1 MSFHFRRTFDDFT
14 GLTVNLADRER
25 DRVHSYGARGTLYL
39 LTPAEPESLVALA
52 RRLFGKSPRGRG
64 KPPEMLLPSPPPE
77 KLTLGFF
84 EKLQA
89 DDAEEAFVE
98 GCRLIVL
105 EKDSEAYDNLL
116 RSISHLDGQF
126 LAGFLAIKFKEYA
139 KGVHLLREVLAD
151 VYTLGRLFND
161 YRLVPQILLPVTRE
175 VCALALADRRGV
187 LLGLVECYQQLDQW
201 ASARECLRDLIAME
215 RGDLISAL
223 SLCEMLLDV
232 EDASGDGAREVC
244 ALTQDLQNDTEVH
257 AALLLYRARAL
268 RQLGHA
274 KAARTLM
281 NYVLRKAKDRSSE
294 ILYYL
299 RYERALACQEMGD
312 HRAAA
317 GDWAV
322 LRRTRPRGEELAE
335 LAGS

>member
-1 MSFHFRRTFDDFT
+1 MDNSWRDSWRSSSRSTP
-14 GLTVNLADRER
+14 REC
-25 DRVHSYGARGTLYL
+25 T
-39 LTPAEPESLVALA
+39 
-52 RRLFGKSPRGRG
+52 
-64 KPPEMLLPSPPPE
+64 
-77 KLTLGFF
+77 
-84 EKLQA
+84 
-89 DDAEEAFVE
+89 
-98 GCRLIVL
+98 
-105 EKDSEAYDNLL
+105 
-116 RSISHLDGQF
+116 
-126 LAGFLAIKFKEYA
+126 
-139 KGVHLLREVLAD
+139 LLREVLAD
-151 VYTLGRLFND
+151 VYTLGRLFNA
-161 YRLVPQILLPVTRE
+161 YRLVPQVLLPVTRE

-257 AALLLYRARAL
+257 AALLLYRARGAAATGPCESRPHTDEL
-268 RQLGHA
+268 RPSGNRRTA
-274 KAARTLM
+274 PPRSFTTCVTSARSPAARW
-281 NYVLRKAKDRSSE
+281 
-294 ILYYL
+294 
-299 RYERALACQEMGD
+299 GD

-322 LRRTRPRGEELAE
+322 LKRTRPQGEDLAE